1 MNEDLLFK
9 FLIAALFGGIIG
21 AEREYRSKSAGFRTM
36 IMISVGSCLFTMI
49 SSLISNTNAPERIAS
64 NIVTGIG
71 FLGAGVIFRGEN
83 RVNGITTAATIWAVA
98 AIGMA
103 VGMGQYEASAYA
115 CILIILI
122 LAVLPYVEAVID
134 QLHQT
139 RTYSIQCVYSET
151 IVDHIHGALK
161 KHHLKNTTINQVKQ
175 GNTITFNGLARGQ
188 AQNLQ
193 KFTDAMWKDEN
204 ILRFEL

>member
-1 MNEDLLFK
+1 MNEDLLLK
-9 FLIAALFGGIIG
+9 FLLSALFGGIIG

-49 SSLISNTNAPERIAS
+49 SSLISNTTAPERIAS

-83 RVNGITTAATIWAVA
+83 RVNGITTAATIWVVA
-98 AIGMA
+98 AIGMG

-115 CILIILI
+115 CVLIILI
-122 LAVLPYVEAVID
+122 LAVLPYMEAVID
-134 QLHQT
+134 KLHQT
-139 RTYSIQCVYSET
+139 RNYSIQCIYSEN
-151 IVDHIHGALK
+151 IVEHIHEEIK
-161 KHHLKNTTINQVKQ
+161 KYHLKNTTINQVKQ
-175 GNTITFNGLARGQ
+175 GNIITFNGLARGQ
-188 AQNLQ
+188 AKNLQ